1 MIHNKITPKQET
13 LMDGEP
19 ARYSVAE
26 STHLVL
32 PMHANLHGTL
42 FGGQLVAWLDLV
54 ATLSAM
60 RHTIHPVVTASIE
73 DLHFLHPI
81 FVGQAI
87 ALYAKPHAAFHSSI
101 EIGVSVH
108 SFSPEFPHEKQLC
121 CKGVFVFVALDEK
134 GRPVPIRPLIIE
146 SDEEKLTEQAAKER
160 KKRRQQQR

>member
-1 MIHNKITPKQET
+1 MIEHKISPSHST
-13 LMDGEP
+13 LMQGEP
-19 ARYSVAE
+19 ARLSIAE
-26 STHLVL
+26 ATHLVL

-87 ALYAKPHAAFHSSI
+87 NLFAKPQAVFHSSI

-108 SFSPEFPHEKQLC
+108 SFFPEFPHEKQLC
-121 CKGVFVFVALDEK
+121 CKGVFVFVALNEK

-146 SDEEKLTEQAAKER
+146 SNEEKLNEEAAKER